1 MEKVISSTL
10 ILSAALL
17 ISFSFP
23 LNVDAQGGGQKM
35 EKSSISNEPTYTIL
49 DPRSR
54 EPEVKYQGLNPRLD
68 TLDGKKVMV
77 VNLHGG
83 NEEVMEALATD
94 LQAAVPACNV
104 EYYAVKG
111 KWSNLEPEDWE
122 KMLSGD
128 AVILGHNY

>member
-1 MEKVISSTL
+1 MANNSV
-10 ILSAALL
+10 
-17 ISFSFP
+17 F
-23 LNVDAQGGGQKM
+23 
-35 EKSSISNEPTYTIL
+35 NEPTYSIL

-54 EPEVKYQGLNPRLD
+54 APEVKYQGLNPRLN

-83 NEEVMEALATD
+83 NEEVMEALAID
-94 LQAAVPACNV
+94 LQAAVPASNV

-111 KWSNLEPEDWE
+111 KWSTLEPEDWT